1 MRNSES
7 QNPNPNPESEDPSQ
21 NSKPSTPK
29 TQNPLPENPFNQPQ
43 EESEEPHVA
52 DEDQDD
58 HEPEPEPEPENDQS
72 EGMNVSVSPHHPS
85 MSSEIQFIAQEFKG
99 SNNPSASVRRT
110 SKRKKGNKNNHVS
123 KIALERKM
131 LQLSQGFKPIPFVPL
146 KVLDFSRYE
155 EFLKKLELWDFAHI
169 EFDRNI
175 RVDLIGKLIVSY
187 NPKNRCSY
195 VDESRIGVSRA
206 DLGRAL
212 KLPKKLDCEGESF
225 PVEFLSFLD
234 EFVANWMILHED
246 EDLWCMPKEIVGW
259 TKLIRDGTPQKVDWA
274 GLMWFMVEK
283 ELAQRTS
290 LKECYYASHLQQMIK
305 AQKEELFRESP
316 NMEVEKLK
324 VEASVGQKLEDQNTE
339 LRLGQDCAASVECAG
354 DAGEIKE
361 DNECLAGEMEK
372 VEDFEKEKEEDNI
385 GISRGVDEGNKVE
398 STENA
403 EHVNN
408 IENVDHVEN
417 FDHVEDVDHIDN
429 VENSREGNKGE
440 DNSREGNKGEDMMG
454 FEDDMGEEQG
464 QGQWF
469 LDNKIGGQHFLQ
481 RCSMAGA
488 NVSEVR
494 GFEDVSEDVEDD
506 EVDGDGHV
514 EGFNIMPKSPLNGM
528 TSTNLIQAFQ
538 TGQLPY
544 STELGGQ
551 SSLELLAST
560 SDNDVMMGAPSM
572 FNHIGKRE
580 MDNDH
585 DISHH
590 ALNGNNKRMRLD
602 GNWEDK
608 PPEFNYCVD
617 QLQYWIEKAKICRAT
632 EKNEDQQ
639 ASMAQQHY
647 MEQQLSAKDCEI
659 MQLNY
664 KLGDLER
671 SKQAEVNRR
680 DRELYLMNSV
690 IDGYRRALKQT
701 QKAFAD
707 YRKRCQVPDEPI
719 YKDAG
724 FGGVVKSVMELERE
738 KLKQDEENK
747 VMCKII
753 EETYWKNLKDL
764 EVKWDSEVLAKFQSH
779 DSRLMDAA
787 KEMELLKDRF
797 RKRAMSANIQTEV
810 TELQGP
816 SE

>member
-1 MRNSES
+1 MTEESES
-7 QNPNPNPESEDPSQ
+7 QNPSPNPESEDPSQ
-21 NSKPSTPK
+21 NPKPSTPE
-29 TQNPLPENPFNQPQ
+29 TQNPPPENPSNQPQ

-52 DEDQDD
+52 DDDQDLQD
-58 HEPEPEPEPENDQS
+58 DPEPEPEPENDQA

-85 MSSEIQFIAQEFKG
+85 MSSETQSIAQEFKG

-131 LQLSQGFKPIPFVPL
+131 LQLSQGFKPIPFVPR

-225 PVEFLSFLD
+225 PAEYLTFLD

-259 TKLIRDGTPQKVDWA
+259 TKLIRDGSPQKVDWA
-274 GLMWFMVEK
+274 GLMWFMVDK

-290 LKECYYASHLQQMIK
+290 LKECYYASHLQLMIK

-316 NMEVEKLK
+316 NMEVEKVK
-324 VEASVGQKLEDQNTE
+324 MEASAGQKVEDQNIE
-339 LRLGQDCAASVECAG
+339 LRLGQDCAASVECVG
-354 DAGEIKE
+354 DAGEVKE
-361 DNECLAGEMEK
+361 DNDCLAGEVEK
-372 VEDFEKEKEEDNI
+372 VEDFEKAKEEDINW
-385 GISRGVDEGNKVE
+385 ISGGVDEGNKVE
-398 STENA
+398 SIENA
-403 EHVNN
+403 ENGDN

-417 FDHVEDVDHIDN
+417 FDHIENVDHIDN
-429 VENSREGNKGE
+429 VENSREE
-440 DNSREGNKGEDMMG
+440 NKGEDMMG

-469 LDNKIGGQHFLQ
+469 LNNKIGGQNFLQ

-560 SDNDVMMGAPSM
+560 ADNDVMIGAPSM

-580 MDNDH
+580 IDNDH

-617 QLQYWIEKAKICRAT
+617 QLQYWIEKAKIIRAT
-632 EKNEDQQ
+632 EKNADQQ

-664 KLGDLER
+664 KLSDLER

-747 VMCKII
+747 VMCNLI
-753 EETYWKNLKDL
+753 EETYWKNLEDL
-764 EVKWDSEVLAKFQSH
+764 EVKWDTEVLAKFQSQ
-779 DSRLMDAA
+779 DSRLMDAK
-787 KEMELLKDRF
+787 KEIELLKNRF
-797 RKRAMSANIQTEV
+797 RKRAMPANIQTK
-810 TELQGP
+810 LQGP
-816 SE
+816 SK